1 MNFLVVGVGALGS
14 TYLAFLSRAG
24 HRAVGL
30 LKKGKKS
37 KQNKGGGY
45 MGRV

>member
-1 MNFLVVGVGALGS
+1 MKFLVVGVGALGS

-30 LKKGKKS
+30 LKKGRS
-37 KQNKGGGY
+37 LSRI
-45 MGRV
+45 RVEGL